1 AVALVTSLG
10 TGRGRGSGWLQG
22 GSQSCH
28 LLGDRGG
35 GATPSP
41 AGVTGAHRVSHCHLP
56 RPLGASPAR
65 VTGHRDTVPSVPPL
79 GTAAPPLSP
88 RKPRLW
94 WQLGDSADGSVS
106 PGVSPVSPIHV
117 YTPRE
122 LYGTVGSR
130 VTLSCS
136 FWSSEWI
143 SEDISITWHFQA
155 DGSRDSI
162 SIFHYAKGQP
172 YIDDVGTFKERME
185 WAGNPRRRDGSIVIH
200 SLEPSD
206 NGTFTCDVKNPPDIV
221 GKSSQVT
228 LYVLE
233 KVPPRYGV
241 VLGSVIGGALLLVA
255 VLVALAYGTR
265 YCWRRRQ
272 AALQRRLSAMEK
284 GKLQRSGKDGSKRSR
299 QAPVLYAMLDHG
311 RSAKKAKGDSR
322 KDRK

>member
-1 AVALVTSLG
+1 M
-10 TGRGRGSGWLQG
+10 
-22 GSQSCH
+22 
-28 LLGDRGG
+28 
-35 GATPSP
+35 
-41 AGVTGAHRVSHCHLP
+41 
-56 RPLGASPAR
+56 
-65 VTGHRDTVPSVPPL
+65 
-79 GTAAPPLSP
+79 SP
-88 RKPRLW
+88 RATRRL
-94 WQLGDSADGSVS
+94 LLAAGLLAAL
-106 PGVSPVSPIHV
+106 GVSPVSPIHV

-122 LYGTVGSR
+122 VYGTVGSR

-155 DGSRDSI
+155 EGSRDSI

-233 KVPPRYGV
+233 KVPTRYGV
-241 VLGSVIGGALLLVA
+241 VLGSVIGGVLLLVA
-255 VLVALAYGTR
+255 VLVALVYVTR

-272 AALQRRLSAMEK
+272 AVLQRRL
-284 GKLQRSGKDGSKRSR
+284 R
-299 QAPVLYAMLDHG
+299 
-311 RSAKKAKGDSR
+311 
-322 KDRK
+322 